1 MVSSLLSVAGL
12 TKSFKLNK
20 ILSLV
25 DFKIYENEIVAL
37 IGESGSGKSTLIKIL
52 LGYFK
57 ADSGEITYKYRRI
70 DKQRRIFSKIVGFV
84 SQDNSFYENLT
95 IVENLMFYSKMHKI
109 PKKERNYRIKYLL
122 NLVDLRLNRNVICN
136 KLSGGMKR
144 RLEFAIAL
152 IHDPKI
158 IILDEPFTGLD
169 VGLRNEL
176 WKVLEIIRT
185 TGVTIIIS
193 THLLSYVQKHC
204 DRALL
209 LNNKSIEMINSD
221 SLRTIDLEEH
231 VLKKTKKNDFHHNY

>member
-1 MVSSLLSVAGL
+1 MESYLLSIDGL
-12 TKSFKLNK
+12 SKSFRSSK

-25 DFKIYENEIVAL
+25 NFKIYENEIVAL

-57 ADSGEITYKYRRI
+57 TDSGEITYKYRRI
-70 DKQRRIFSKIVGFV
+70 NKQRRIFSKIVGFV

-95 IVENLMFYSKMHKI
+95 VVENLIFYSKMHNI
-109 PKKERNYRIKYLL
+109 TRKERNYRVEYLL
-122 NLVDLRLNRNVICN
+122 NLVDLRLSRNIICS

-152 IHDPKI
+152 IHDPKV

-169 VGLRNEL
+169 IGLRNEL
-176 WKVLEIIRT
+176 WKVLEVIRG

-209 LNNKSIEMINSD
+209 LNNRSVEEIDNDMLKNM
-221 SLRTIDLEEH
+221 DLEEYM
-231 VLKKTKKNDFHHNY
+231 LKKINKNDFYHNY